1 MLTRNTRT
9 ITDSFNTC
17 VEKLIGALDQKL
29 SLKLDMQSSEMFDL
43 HKRVDTLDDK
53 LQNLHAENVTLR
65 ETIKSLNARV
75 DKVGVTHDDIEQY
88 SRSDNLLIFGV
99 SRDSGS
105 MPETQ
110 LGKKVIDLI
119 NTNIPGVNIAET
131 DISVVH
137 RIGRPPVSPA
147 PSGGISKPQPVV
159 VRFTRR
165 SMRNNILL
173 RRKELKGKSISIS
186 EQLTSDRAKLL
197 KKASDLVTS
206 KRLQGAWSHDGKVL
220 IILSDNSI
228 RQVSMESDLIQFS
241 IG

>member
-110 LGKKVIDLI
+110 LGKK
-119 NTNIPGVNIAET
+119 
-131 DISVVH
+131 
-137 RIGRPPVSPA
+137 
-147 PSGGISKPQPVV
+147 K
-159 VRFTRR
+159 
-165 SMRNNILL
+165 
-173 RRKELKGKSISIS
+173 
-186 EQLTSDRAKLL
+186 
-197 KKASDLVTS
+197 
-206 KRLQGAWSHDGKVL
+206 
-220 IILSDNSI
+220 
-228 RQVSMESDLIQFS
+228 
-241 IG
+241 

>member
-1 MLTRNTRT
+1 MLTRITRA

-43 HKRVDTLDDK
+43 HKRVDALDDK
-53 LQNLHAENVTLR
+53 LQNLHAENVSLR

-119 NTNIPGVNIAET
+119 KNTNIPGINIAET
-131 DISVVH
+131 AISLVH
-137 RIGRPPVSPA
+137 RIGRLPVSPA
-147 PSGGISKPQPVV
+147 PHGGISKPQPVV

-186 EQLTSDRAKLL
+186 EQLTSD
-197 KKASDLVTS
+197 
-206 KRLQGAWSHDGKVL
+206 
-220 IILSDNSI
+220 SI
-228 RQVSMESDLIQFS
+228 ARNC
-241 IG
+241 